1 MNKQDFVDIL
11 EATGVLKAIDT
22 NRAAFLIV
30 FFNFYKTL
38 NRNDVYLFEEEVQEL
53 MKNLNRKQ
61 QKKNASTD

>member
-53 MKNLNRKQ
+53 MKEFE
-61 QKKNASTD
+61 